1 MLLKPSVQDILD
13 VAKTFNYPIYESKGI
28 FNYNLNL
35 WGIRSTDKDT
45 STFND
50 TLCVLYQDVRGKWT
64 IDYFLITT
72 DPSDLLL
79 KNPEN
84 PKGTAILC
92 EGHHSKLWSYG
103 FHKNRKDHK
112 ALVQY
117 SPCRVYR
124 DNDKDNIADTDVI
137 TETGMFGINM
147 HRASAY
153 TTNPLIGLYSA
164 GCQVHYDVNRYN
176 TIFIPLIENC
186 IKEGNRIFSYSL
198 CPQKLFGNL

>member
-1 MLLKPSVQDILD
+1 MNKPDITTILKMMNS
-13 VAKTFNYPIYESKGI
+13 KGYPIYYSKGM

-35 WGIRSTDKDT
+35 LGIRSSDKDS

-50 TLCVLYQDVRGKWT
+50 LLCIFYQDIKSKWT
-64 IDYFLITT
+64 VDYFTITT
-72 DPSDLLL
+72 DPSDIIL
-79 KNPEN
+79 KTPEN

-92 EGHHSKLWSYG
+92 EGHHPKLWSYG

-124 DNDKDNIADTDVI
+124 DNDKDDIVDVVNPIDTGI
-137 TETGMFGINM
+137 FGINM

-153 TTNPLIGLYSA
+153 TVNPKIGLYSA

-176 TIFIPLIENC
+176 KVFIPLIENC
-186 IKEGNRIFSYSL
+186 VREGNRIFSYTLCLENIFGSL
-198 CPQKLFGNL
+198 